1 MVHSWFP
8 AGKDR
13 AKKIKNKM
21 FIFSGK
27 KNQSHSDG
35 GERFTSI
42 FEVFTLKY
50 PPCVGVQR

>member
-13 AKKIKNKM
+13 AKKKDVH
-21 FIFSGK
+21 FLWK
-27 KNQSHSDG
+27 KKQSHSDS